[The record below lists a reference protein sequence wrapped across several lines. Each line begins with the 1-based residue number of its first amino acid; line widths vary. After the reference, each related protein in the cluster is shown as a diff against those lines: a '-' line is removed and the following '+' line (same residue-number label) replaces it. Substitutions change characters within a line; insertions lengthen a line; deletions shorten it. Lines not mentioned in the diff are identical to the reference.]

1 MYLDES
7 FFDTFP
13 KEVKYNQYV
22 VIDAYGTFAECYMGA
37 YYSEIE
43 AYKIYKKASSKSR
56 RLLKLMLLL
65 QKQQIENG

>member
-7 FFDTFP
+7 FWHIS

-37 YYSEIE
+37 YDSEIE

-65 QKQQIENG
+65 

>member
-22 VIDAYGTFAECYMGA
+22 VIDAYGTLLNVIWGLM
-37 YYSEIE
+37 I
-43 AYKIYKKASSKSR
+43 
-56 RLLKLMLLL
+56 LKLKHIKSIKKHH
-65 QKQQIENG
+65 QNPEDY